1 MPGLFVRR
9 LVAPLLPVL
18 LLAGCTSRGAPPAIP
33 EPTQPPTSSPTVT
46 EEVVD
51 RPSPEEIVDDPESRL
66 VDVQFVPGD
75 RDRRVALWR
84 LCAGASCLSRRLA
97 IAVTTDGFR
106 TRTLA
111 DATWHHAFVRL
122 SAGGEVVV
130 LDYQRGLSLDVVRD
144 DGSVLPVDMV
154 KDVAPVAR
162 GEVVAGMVFR
172 PARNRFWATDPATAT
187 AHLVPVPDG
196 THELIQTDTGQL
208 RALIERQSYAWSD
221 DGGVTWS
228 RVFDGLGRNFLTSFV
243 ASTDD
248 THVVVHGGDGATLF
262 PFSEIRRLESDGDWS
277 VVVPA
282 DDPMAYIGPTAVL
295 PDGRFLAS
303 IQSWSDNG
311 LAKEKPR
318 GTPPGIYV
326 SDGDDWST
334 YERIESGAPFRTAAP
349 FEPMVTDIDVTADGA
364 LITAIGP
371 DQTTAW
377 TSDDLG
383 ATWRKMRA
391 R

>member
-9 LVAPLLPVL
+9 LVAPLLPL
-18 LLAGCTSRGAPPAIP
+18 MLLAGCTQAADPTPPPPA
-33 EPTQPPTSSPTVT
+33 PTPTPTAT
-46 EEVVD
+46 GSVVLD
-51 RPSPEEIVDDPESRL
+51 RPSPEEIVDDPASVLRE
-66 VDVQFVPGD
+66 VQVAPGD
-75 RDRRVALWR
+75 PDTRVALWST
-84 LCAGASCLSRRLA
+84 CFADGCGPRRLA
-97 IAVTTDGFR
+97 IAVTADGFR

-130 LDYQRGLSLDVVRD
+130 LDYQRGLSLDVVRA

-196 THELIQTDTGQL
+196 THQLIQTDTGQL
-208 RALIERQSYAWSD
+208 RAITSDSSYAWSD
-221 DGGVTWS
+221 DGGATWNRHFDALDPHLLPGFVT
-228 RVFDGLGRNFLTSFV
+228 
-243 ASTDD
+243 STDD
-248 THVVVHGGDGATLF
+248 RHVVVGGGDGATLF
-262 PFSEIRRLESDGDWS
+262 PFSQLRRLEDDGDWS
-277 VVVPA
+277 VVEPV
-282 DDPMAYIGPTAVL
+282 DDPMAYLGPTAVL
-295 PDGRFLAS
+295 PDGRFVAS
-303 IQSWSDNG
+303 VQSWSDNG
-311 LAKEKPR
+311 LAGEQPR

-326 SDGDDWST
+326 SEGDDWST

-349 FEPMVTDIDVTADGA
+349 FEPMVTDIDVTADAA

-383 ATWRKMRA
+383 ATWREMRA

>member
-9 LVAPLLPVL
+9 LVAPLLPL
-18 LLAGCTSRGAPPAIP
+18 MLLAGCTQAADPTPPPPA
-33 EPTQPPTSSPTVT
+33 PTPTPTAT
-46 EEVVD
+46 GSVVLD
-51 RPSPEEIVDDPESRL
+51 RPSPEEIVDDPASVLRE
-66 VDVQFVPGD
+66 VQVAPGD
-75 RDRRVALWR
+75 PDTRVALWST
-84 LCAGASCLSRRLA
+84 CFADGCGPRRLA
-97 IAVTTDGFR
+97 IAVTADGFR

-130 LDYQRGLSLDVVRD
+130 LDYQRGLSLDVVRA

-196 THELIQTDTGQL
+196 THELIQTDAGQL

-282 DDPMAYIGPTAVL
+282 DDPMAYLGPTLVL
-295 PDGRFLAS
+295 ADGRFVAS
-303 IQSWSDNG
+303 VHLWSDNG
-311 LAKEKPR
+311 LARQRPR

-326 SDGDDWST
+326 SDGADWAT
-334 YERIESGAPFRTAAP
+334 YERVESGAPFVRPAGGQP
-349 FEPMVTDIDVTADGA
+349 NVTDIHVTPDGA

-383 ATWRKMRA
+383 ATWREMRA